1 MYPSLLVGLAV
12 ALAAP
17 APKEA
22 PKKEASI
29 VGEWVG
35 EKLVIGGKEMPPAK
49 GVKGLRFTFAE
60 DGKVTVEN
68 DKSDPE
74 TGTYKIDGKKDPAEI
89 DLLMEVEKNKPA
101 TLGLYKVDGDTLTL
115 CFEFTLGDKAERPTK
130 IESPAGSN
138 FMLMTFKRA
147 KK

>member
-1 MYPSLLVGLAV
+1 
-12 ALAAP
+12 
-17 APKEA
+17 
-22 PKKEASI
+22 
-29 VGEWVG
+29 
-35 EKLVIGGKEMPPAK
+35 MPPAK

-60 DGKVTVEN
+60 DGKVTVQN

-115 CFEFTLGDKAERPTK
+115 CFQFTLGDKAERPTK
-130 IESPAGSN
+130 IESAAGSN
-138 FMLMTFKRA
+138 IMLMTFKRV

>member
-1 MYPSLLVGLAV
+1 LVGLAV

-22 PKKEASI
+22 TKKEASI

-35 EKLVIGGKEMPPAK
+35 EKFVMSGKEVPAAK
-49 GVKGLRFTFAE
+49 GVKGLRFTFTE
-60 DGKVTVEN
+60 DGKVTVQN

-74 TGTYKIDGKKDPAEI
+74 TGTYKIDGTKDRAEI
-89 DLLMEVEKNKPA
+89 DLLMDVEKNRAA

-130 IESPAGSN
+130 IESPAGSSI
-138 FMLMTFKRA
+138 MLMTFKRA